1 MSADD
6 QTLAVPAPSRA
17 IEHSAFEDTLALLT
31 GTLFVSF
38 GLAMYREAGLLT
50 GGTVGMAFLAH
61 YASGWPFGALFFV
74 VNLPFYG
81 LAVRR
86 MGWRFTLRTFA
97 SVALVSVFSSLH
109 PTYLHL
115 MGVQPVYA
123 AVMGGLVMG
132 TGLLML
138 FRHGASLGGVNIVA
152 LYLQD
157 RFGWSAGKLQMAVDL
172 AVLAASF
179 ALLGL
184 PALLASVVGAVALN
198 LVIALNHRP
207 GRYMGF

>member
-1 MSADD
+1 VSAGD
-6 QTLAVPAPSRA
+6 TLDAPASPRTV
-17 IEHSAFEDTLALLT
+17 EHSAFEDTLALLT

-50 GGTVGMAFLAH
+50 GGTVGLAFLAH
-61 YASGWPFGALFFV
+61 YASGWPFGTLFFV

-81 LAVRR
+81 LAARR

-97 SVALVSVFSSLH
+97 CVALVSMFASLH
-109 PTYLHL
+109 TAYVHL

-123 AVMGGLVMG
+123 ALMGGLVMG

-157 RFGWSAGKLQMAVDL
+157 RFGWRAGTLQMAIDL

-184 PALLASVVGAVALN
+184 PALLASIAGAVALN